1 MPLIPTAKPAIADRD
16 RRAVSFVMKDG
27 TKPISI
33 LVSNP
38 ALENIEIAP
47 PVDEGYF
54 FTFKLYRRSFEKIA
68 SREPSCAHT
77 AWRTLTGSLNGVSA
91 PRVWVSTT
99 RRRARAGATYVGS
112 PYRRL
117 STC

>member
-16 RRAVSFVMKDG
+16 RRAVLFVMKDG

-54 FTFKLYRRSFEKIA
+54 FTFKLYRRSFEKI
-68 SREPSCAHT
+68 EPQVRHG
-77 AWRTLTGSLNGVSA
+77 L
-91 PRVWVSTT
+91 
-99 RRRARAGATYVGS
+99 RRARRQRVHPGDGRAARKHKLTLPTHPWRHREAS
-112 PYRRL
+112 R
-117 STC
+117 